1 MMRSARSARLF
12 AFAGMAACTVARPLA
27 AQTNTSTLTVTFSGF
42 PTPTGA
48 DFVAGEI
55 RGTVTYSIACG
66 SLRAKCVVKMSGQ
79 NASVTEPAN
88 TTATTTLQYSLDNGA
103 SWTSF
108 TTTLVTLNSGA
119 PAGTTN
125 GSFLVRYRLGWQS
138 GGNPYTP
145 PGSYSLPVSFS
156 ILQGQP

>member
-1 MMRSARSARLF
+1 MMRSLRSVRTLASL
-12 AFAGMAACTVARPLA
+12 AIMAVCAIAHPLA
-27 AQTNTSTLTVTFSGF
+27 AQNSSSLTVTFSGF
-42 PTPTGA
+42 STPTGA

-55 RGTVTYSIACG
+55 RGTVTYTIACG
-66 SLRAKCVVKMSGQ
+66 SNRAKCTLKMTPA

-88 TTATTTLQYSLDNGA
+88 TTATTTLQYSLDNGT

-108 TTTLVTLNSGA
+108 TTATVTLNGGA
-119 PAGTTN
+119 TGTTN

-145 PGSYSLPVSFS
+145 PGSYSLPVNFT
-156 ILQGQP
+156 IQQGQP